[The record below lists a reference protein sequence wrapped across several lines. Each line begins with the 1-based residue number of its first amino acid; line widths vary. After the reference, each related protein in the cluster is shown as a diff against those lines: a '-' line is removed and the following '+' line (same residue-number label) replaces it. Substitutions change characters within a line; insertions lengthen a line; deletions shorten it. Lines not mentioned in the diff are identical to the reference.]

1 MLEDPQ
7 FAARGSIVTT
17 EHPVFGPIRM
27 QNAFP
32 KLSRTPG
39 SVRWPGPPLGAH
51 TDEVLSARA
60 GCTAQRL
67 AELRAKGVI

>member
-7 FAARGSIVTT
+7 FVAREAIITT
-17 EHPVFGPIRM
+17 DHPVFGQVRM

-39 SVRWPGPPLGAH
+39 SVRWPGPALGQH
-51 TDEVLSARA
+51 TDEVLAARA
-60 GCTAQRL
+60 GCSAQRL
-67 AELRAKGVI
+67 AELRKAGII

>member
-1 MLEDPQ
+1 
-7 FAARGSIVTT
+7 
-17 EHPVFGPIRM
+17 M

-39 SVRWPGPPLGAH
+39 SVRWPGPVLGAH

-60 GCTAQRL
+60 GCSNERL
-67 AELRAKGVI
+67 AELRAREII